1 MNRRLRWGFYFCL
14 IASLAMIA
22 TTLRLWGAAAVRAE
36 LNEILLLTLAGLA
49 WLLLAAGLF
58 PWFGLSLRDDVVE
71 RGNVAAL
78 VALCGALLG
87 MGFIYTGGGLGEGP
101 SYSNNFFSAGL
112 GTAGWFVLWLLLE
125 LGGKVS
131 RSIAEERDLASGIR
145 LAGLLVAVGL
155 VFARAEAGDWH
166 SAEATFQDFKRE
178 GWPALLLWA
187 LALLVE
193 RIARPNRRRPFP
205 NWVSH
210 GLLPAALYISLA
222 GGWVWRLGAWEGM
235 KR

>member
-1 MNRRLRWGFYFCL
+1 MNRKLRWGFYFCL

-36 LNEILLLTLAGLA
+36 LNEILFLTLAGLI
-49 WLLLAAGLF
+49 WLLLTAGLF

-71 RGNVAAL
+71 RGNVGAL

-87 MGFIYTGGGLGEGP
+87 MGFIYAGGGLGEGP
-101 SYSNNFFSAGL
+101 SYSSNFFCAGL

-145 LAGLLVAVGL
+145 LAGLLVAIGL

-166 SAEATFQDFKRE
+166 SAEATFQDFTWE
-178 GWPALLLWA
+178 GWPALVLWA
-187 LALLVE
+187 LALVIE
-193 RIARPNRRRPFP
+193 WIARPSRRRPFP
-205 NWVSH
+205 NWLSH

-222 GGWVWRLGAWEGM
+222 SGWVWHLGAWEGM
-235 KR
+235 NR